1 MNLYLEL
8 LGYLGTGLVLFSMMM
23 TSVKKLRII
32 NMTGSL
38 ISATYALLTNTYPVV
53 LLNLGLILI
62 NAVQLIRGSRIEK
75 KRKEIAYEI
84 DN

>member
-75 KRKEIAYEI
+75 KTQGDRL
-84 DN
+84 